1 MKALSQA
8 EKRQGY
14 QHALKWVVGGLLT
27 CITTSYF
34 VSHRIV
40 LDLGRG
46 LPDTDF
52 VFTLGILSIMWGAI
66 SAFITF
72 LAFEANE

>member
-1 MKALSQA
+1 MKALNQA

-27 CITTSYF
+27 FITTSYC

-40 LDLGRG
+40 LDLGRR
-46 LPDTDF
+46 LPDSDF
-52 VFTLGILSIMWGAI
+52 VFTLGILSSMWGAI
-66 SAFITF
+66 SAFMTF